1 MLTTM
6 PHQVKGLLFL
16 DYVRMVRANKSVEW
30 HIVLDPGDLHYFFED
45 TIDPAGW
52 YPMDTFERVGNA
64 ILKYVGK
71 SELAGVE
78 LWGRRSAMQLVV
90 AYPMLLAEGD
100 PVESI
105 NRFRV
110 LRQTFFDFDALD
122 VPLLHPGAAQIVPR
136 FHMGR
141 VAEEAACFQMM
152 GFFAGLIERAGAT
165 NLKAKFRQRSWDG
178 DPQTRL
184 DLSWVSPEDR

>member
-1 MLTTM
+1 MLRSV
-6 PHQVKGLLFL
+6 PNQVKGMLFL
-16 DYVRMVRANKSVEW
+16 DYVRMVRANKAVEW

-45 TIDPAGW
+45 TIDPAAW
-52 YPMDTFERVGNA
+52 YPMATFERVGNA

-71 SELAGVE
+71 SELASVE
-78 LWGRRSAMQLVV
+78 LWGRRSAIQLVA

-122 VPLLHPGAAQIVPR
+122 VPLLHPGAAQLVPR
-136 FHMGR
+136 FHMSR
-141 VAEEAACFQMM
+141 VAEEAACFQML
-152 GFFAGLIERAGAT
+152 GFFAGLIEQAGAT
-165 NLKAKFRQRSWDG
+165 QIDAKFRQRSWDG

-184 DLSWVSPEDR
+184 DLSWASPEDR